1 MKLLEALK
9 VQAQINIQICANQ
22 LTLQEV
28 KLLPVK
34 QQ

>member
-1 MKLLEALK
+1 MKLMEALK

-22 LTLQEV
+22 LTLQKV
-28 KLLPVK
+28 KLLSAK